1 MISFRRLGVI
11 LAHEVRIVARDPL
24 PLLVLVVF
32 PVITMA
38 FLKPAFQPALAA
50 SGHPQANGAE
60 HVVPGQAAMSA
71 FFLVSLMTF
80 AFFTEH
86 GWATWDRLRASPASA
101 TEIILGKALP
111 RVAIGV
117 AQFAVILTAGV
128 LVFDLHVRGDVVALS
143 PLILAFSVCLVLL
156 GVAATALARTAQQA
170 NTFAY
175 LGMVLFGAIGGALVP
190 YSVLPDWARTV
201 APVTPTYWAMRG
213 LRSVIL
219 DGQGFAAV
227 AMPTVVLLCMA
238 LLFAVVAMRRF
249 RFDEKKIGWA

>member
-1 MISFRRLGVI
+1 MISFARLRVI
-11 LAHEVRIVARDPL
+11 LAHELRIVRRDPL
-24 PLLVLVVF
+24 PILVLVVF
-32 PVITMA
+32 PIITMA

-50 SGHPQANGAE
+50 SGHPDANGAE

-80 AFFTEH
+80 AFFAEH
-86 GWATWDRLRASPASA
+86 GWATWDRLRASPAS
-101 TEIILGKALP
+101 TIEIVLGKALP

-117 AQFAVILTAGV
+117 AQFALILTVGAV
-128 LVFDLHVRGDVVALS
+128 LFDLRVRGDVAALT
-143 PLILAFSVCLVLL
+143 PLILAFSICLVLL

-190 YSVLPDWARTV
+190 YSVLPDWARTI
-201 APVTPTYWAMRG
+201 APLTPTYWAMRG

-219 DGQGFAAV
+219 DGGAFAAI
-227 AMPTVVLLCMA
+227 AMPTLVLLGMGT
-238 LLFAVVAMRRF
+238 LFAVVAAWRF
-249 RFDEKKIGWA
+249 RFDEQKVGWV